1 MLEIIFK
8 SLFAIL
14 SVIGA
19 VEIARMILFQ
29 ILKTNNPGKFMLM
42 IAVAGHDEQA
52 EYVLRSAVER
62 ARWFRDDVQVVC
74 MDRGMDYET
83 RQVCEM
89 VCADNPEII
98 LCTPEEFQKFWMN

>member
-14 SVIGA
+14 AIIGA
-19 VEIARMILFQ
+19 VEIIRLILFR
-29 ILKTNNPGKFMLM
+29 ILKTDNPGKFMLL
-42 IAVAGHDEQA
+42 VSFSGHDEKA
-52 EYVLRSAVER
+52 EYSLRSAMER
-62 ARWFRDDVQVVC
+62 ARWMSDDVQVVC
-74 MDRGMDYET
+74 MDRGMDYDT

-98 LCTPEEFQKFWMN
+98 LCTPDEFQKFWMN